1 MATNT
6 KQRTL
11 KNKNRSRPKK
21 KTADKVR
28 RQRMQRKRL
37 VALGMPESVVAGMP
51 PVAVRTLLKRPAKLK
66 KKLAAKA

>member
-21 KTADKVR
+21 KRADKVR
-28 RQRMQRKRL
+28 RQNTQRKRL
-37 VALGMPESVVAGMP
+37 VGLGMPAAIVAGLP
-51 PVAVRTLLKRPAKLK
+51 PVAVRTLLKRPLKLK
-66 KKLAAKA
+66 KKLATVA